1 MAWKFNNESPIYL
14 QIMDV
19 IRLRVLQG
27 QLKPGDKIASVREL
41 AAEAGVNP
49 NTMQKA
55 LSELEREGILS
66 SQRTSG
72 RFVADEAKDMS
83 SMRNEAGLKHLSVF
97 VKGMRDLGYT
107 DDEILK
113 RLDEY
118 LKTTKNS
125 ET

>member
-14 QIMDV
+14 QIMEV
-19 IRLRVLQG
+19 IRLRILQG

-41 AAEAGVNP
+41 AQEAGVNP

-72 RFVADEAKDMS
+72 RFVAEQTGDTS
-83 SMRNEAGLKHLSVF
+83 SMRDEASLKYLSSYVN
-97 VKGMRDLGYT
+97 GMRELGYT
-107 DDEILK
+107 DDEIRK
-113 RLDEY
+113 RLEDYIKDHKAE
-118 LKTTKNS
+118 
-125 ET
+125 

>member
-19 IRLRVLQG
+19 IRLRILQG
-27 QLKPGDKIASVREL
+27 QLKAGDKIASVREL

-72 RFVADEAKDMS
+72 RFVADETKDMS
-83 SMRNEAGLKHLSVF
+83 SMRNEASLKHLSAF
-97 VKGMRDLGYT
+97 VNGMRELSYT
-107 DDEILK
+107 DEEILK
-113 RLDEY
+113 RLEEY
-118 LKTTKNS
+118 LKRVKNT

>member
-19 IRLRVLQG
+19 IRLRILQG

-41 AAEAGVNP
+41 AQEAGVNP

-72 RFVADEAKDMS
+72 RFVAEQIKDTS
-83 SMRNEAGLKHLSVF
+83 SMRDDASLKYLSSYVN
-97 VKGMRDLGYT
+97 GMRELGYT
-107 DDEILK
+107 DDEIRK
-113 RLDEY
+113 RLEEY
-118 LKTTKNS
+118 IEASKA
-125 ET
+125 E

>member
-19 IRLRVLQG
+19 IRLRILQG
-27 QLKPGDKIASVREL
+27 QLKAGDKIASVREL

-72 RFVADEAKDMS
+72 RFVADETKDMS
-83 SMRNEAGLKHLSVF
+83 SMRNEASLRHLSAF
-97 VKGMRDLGYT
+97 VNGMRELSYT
-107 DDEILK
+107 DEEILK
-113 RLDEY
+113 RLEEY
-118 LKTTKNS
+118 LKRVKNT